1 MWTECGGAND
11 NIFRDP
17 QSPSLTTFIA
27 WNLISI
33 IIICAAST
41 TAARPGSQEVEVEGE
56 QQINA
61 MKFIISV
68 VSSSVSVGQ
77 FEVYIS
83 VDLSRVCLNLDFEQT
98 LSLSLL
104 KEGFKVK
111 V

>member
-1 MWTECGGAND
+1 MC
-11 NIFRDP
+11 R
-17 QSPSLTTFIA
+17 QHHSS
-27 WNLISI
+27 
-33 IIICAAST
+33 
-41 TAARPGSQEVEVEGE
+41 ARPGSQEVEVEGE

>member
-1 MWTECGGAND
+1 MPPAPQHRQARVAGG
-11 NIFRDP
+11 
-17 QSPSLTTFIA
+17 
-27 WNLISI
+27 
-33 IIICAAST
+33 
-41 TAARPGSQEVEVEGE
+41 GGGGE

-104 KEGFKVK
+104 KGGFKVK